1 MRIAQVSPL
10 YESVPPQ
17 LYGGT
22 ERIVFHLTEALTRLG
37 HNVTLFASGDSKTS
51 AELVS
56 ACPEA
61 LRLKGVHE
69 PLAPHLLLF
78 ERLKERVHEFDIIH
92 FHTECMHLSL
102 TRFLRK
108 PHVSTMHGRLD
119 LPEFQ
124 SLFWEF
130 SDVPLVSISHHQR
143 QPLTFANW
151 VGMVHHGLDA
161 EKLPYQATGGDYLAF
176 LGRVSPEKG
185 LHHAIEIARRTGM
198 RLKVAAKVEKTDDA
212 YGREV
217 LPKLNESFVEFVG
230 EISDVEKPEFLGG
243 ARALLFPIQWPEPFG
258 LVMIESMAMGTPVI
272 AFENGSVPEVLRHE
286 KTGFVVRSVEEAC
299 EAVSKLDRIERATC
313 RREFEERFIST
324 RMARDYVRIYEKL
337 IAEKASAGGMD

>member
-10 YESVPPQ
+10 FESVPPQ

-22 ERIVFHLTEALTRLG
+22 ERIVFHLTEALMQMG
-37 HNVTLFASGDSKTS
+37 HEVTLFASGDSKTS
-51 AELVS
+51 AKLVS
-56 ACPEA
+56 ACSSA

-78 ERLKERVHEFDIIH
+78 EKLKERVQEFDVIH
-92 FHTECMHLSL
+92 FHTECMHLGL
-102 TRFLRK
+102 TRFLRR

-130 SDVPLVSISHHQR
+130 NDVPLVSISYQQR
-143 QPLTFANW
+143 QPLPFANW
-151 VGMVHHGLDA
+151 VGMVHHGLDPSV
-161 EKLPYQATGGDYLAF
+161 LPYSPVAENYLAF

-185 LHHAIEIARRTGM
+185 LHHAIEIARRTGL
-198 RLKVAAKVEKTDDA
+198 RLKIAAKIEKTDDA
-212 YGREV
+212 YVRET
-217 LPKLNESFVEFVG
+217 LPKLREPFVEFVG
-230 EISDVEKPEFLGG
+230 EISDAEKPEFLGK

-258 LVMIESMAMGTPVI
+258 LVMIEALASGTPVI

-286 KTGFVVRSVEEAC
+286 KTGFVVKSVEEAC
-299 EAVSKLDRIERATC
+299 EAVARLNQIERATC
-313 RREFEERFIST
+313 RREFEERFVAK
-324 RMARDYVRIYEKL
+324 RMAQDYLRIYGEL
-337 IAEKASAGGMD
+337 LTTRESLGGTA